1 LIAQIRL
8 VHSASIEYCCAIR
21 SKHAEP
27 WRLERLM
34 PLAVSESVPAPFGPD
49 KFRYVLVMPV
59 WGEHHTGLFL
69 RYCVPFLLT
78 DGNIGA
84 FPDRG
89 LQVYL
94 ASRRVDFARMRQDRS
109 YQRLGALT
117 KLVEIEIDD
126 IIDLT
131 LPYQAMTRCYMH
143 ALQMLA
149 VPERTVTFF
158 PTPDCILSRDALRA
172 MKRRIEAGAR
182 AVMMCGLRVELE
194 SVAPLLGQ
202 IIASTSGTGSLSERA
217 LSALGL
223 RHLHPISK
231 GCDAA
236 SSEFLVGCPA
246 HVYWIAP
253 DHSWLLA
260 HCFHLHPMAVRG
272 VPTVIDPDATIDGDY
287 LLGLGLEADQCYICQ
302 NSDELLALELSPKV
316 KRIDARTG
324 RLAERHLSRFSA
336 IATNTLHRDFFT
348 KRILF
353 RGAQEPEIPPDVTL
367 RNAAFV
373 EAVKQGPKVIDSLIG
388 FIFWI
393 IRRNRHLRAAARSVV
408 RMGRRLAQSARSEL
422 APRS

>member
-1 LIAQIRL
+1 MLR
-8 VHSASIEYCCAIR
+8 HPE
-21 SKHAEP
+21 HAEP
-27 WRLERLM
+27 WPLEQLM
-34 PLAVSESVPAPFGPD
+34 PLAVSEPVPASFGPD
-49 KFRYVLVMPV
+49 KLRYALVMPV

-84 FPDRG
+84 FPDRE

-94 ASRRVDFARMRQDRS
+94 TSRRVDFARMRQDRN
-109 YQRLGALT
+109 YQRLDALT
-117 KLVEIEIDD
+117 KLVELDIDD

-149 VPERTVTFF
+149 APERTVTFF
-158 PTPDCILSRDALRA
+158 PTPDCILSRDALRS
-172 MKRRIEAGAR
+172 MKQRIEAGSR

-194 SVAPLLGQ
+194 SVAPLLGK
-202 IIASTSGTGSLSERA
+202 IAASTSGAGGISERE

-246 HVYWIAP
+246 HVYWIDP
-253 DHSWLLA
+253 DRSWLLA

-287 LLGLGLEADQCYICQ
+287 LLGLGLKADQFYICQ
-302 NSDELLALELSPKV
+302 SSDEFLTLELSPKV
-316 KRIDARTG
+316 KRIDARVG

-336 IATNTLHRDFFT
+336 IATNALHRDFFA
-348 KRILF
+348 RQILF
-353 RGAQEPEIPPDVTL
+353 RGAQEPEIPPDVAL
-367 RNAAFV
+367 RITAFV
-373 EAVKQGPKVIDSLIG
+373 DAVKQGPNVIDSWIG
-388 FIFWI
+388 LTFWM
-393 IRRNRHLRAAARSVV
+393 IRRNRHLRAAARSIV

>member
-1 LIAQIRL
+1 
-8 VHSASIEYCCAIR
+8 
-21 SKHAEP
+21 
-27 WRLERLM
+27 M

-49 KFRYVLVMPV
+49 KFCYALVMPV

-69 RYCVPFLLT
+69 RYCVHFLLT

-84 FPDRG
+84 FPDRE

-94 ASRRVDFARMRQDRS
+94 TSRRVDFARMRQDRS

-117 KLVEIEIDD
+117 RLVEIEIDD

-172 MKRRIEAGAR
+172 IKRRIEAGAR

-202 IIASTSGTGSLSERA
+202 IIASTSGAGGISERE
-217 LSALGL
+217 LSTLGL
-223 RHLHPISK
+223 HHLHPISK

-253 DHSWLLA
+253 DRSWLLA

-287 LLGLGLEADQCYICQ
+287 LLGLGLDADQYYICQ
-302 NSDELLALELSPKV
+302 NSDELLALELSPKA
-316 KRIDARTG
+316 KRIDARIG
-324 RLAERHLSRFSA
+324 RLAKRHLSRFSA
-336 IATNTLHRDFFT
+336 IATNALHRDFFT

-367 RNAAFV
+367 RITGFV
-373 EAVKQGPKVIDSLIG
+373 DAVKQGPNVIDSGIG
-388 FIFWI
+388 FIFWM
-393 IRRNRHLRAAARSVV
+393 IRRNRHLRAAARSIV
-408 RMGRRLAQSARSEL
+408 RMGRQLAQSARSEL

>member
-1 LIAQIRL
+1 MLR
-8 VHSASIEYCCAIR
+8 HPE
-21 SKHAEP
+21 HAEP
-27 WRLERLM
+27 WPLEQLM
-34 PLAVSESVPAPFGPD
+34 PLAVSEPVPASFGPD
-49 KFRYVLVMPV
+49 KLRYVLVMPV

-84 FPDRG
+84 FPDRE

-94 ASRRVDFARMRQDRS
+94 TSRRVDFARMRQDRN
-109 YQRLGALT
+109 YQRLDALT
-117 KLVEIEIDD
+117 KLVELDIDD

-149 VPERTVTFF
+149 APERTVTFF
-158 PTPDCILSRDALRA
+158 PTPDCILSRDALRS
-172 MKRRIEAGAR
+172 MKQRIEAGSR

-194 SVAPLLGQ
+194 SLAPLLGK
-202 IIASTSGTGSLSERA
+202 IAASTSGAGGISERE

-253 DHSWLLA
+253 DRSWLLA

-287 LLGLGLEADQCYICQ
+287 LLALGLKADQFYICQ
-302 NSDELLALELSPKV
+302 SSDEFLTLELSPKV
-316 KRIDARTG
+316 KRIDARVG

-336 IATNTLHRDFFT
+336 IATNALHRDFFT

-353 RGAQEPEIPPDVTL
+353 RGAQEPEIPPGVTL
-367 RNAAFV
+367 QIMAFV
-373 EAVKQGPKVIDSLIG
+373 EGVKQGPKAIDSWIG
-388 FIFWI
+388 FIFGM
-393 IRRNRHLRAAARSVV
+393 IRRNRYLRAAARLIV

>member
-1 LIAQIRL
+1 
-8 VHSASIEYCCAIR
+8 
-21 SKHAEP
+21 
-27 WRLERLM
+27 M

>member
-1 LIAQIRL
+1 LLR
-8 VHSASIEYCCAIR
+8 HPE
-21 SKHAEP
+21 HAEP
-27 WRLERLM
+27 CPLEQLM
-34 PLAVSESVPAPFGPD
+34 PFAVSESVPASFSPD
-49 KFRYVLVMPV
+49 KLRYVLVMPV

-69 RYCVPFLLT
+69 RYCLPFLLT

-94 ASRRVDFARMRQDRS
+94 TSRRVDFARMRQDGS

-158 PTPDCILSRDALRA
+158 PTPDCILSRNALCA
-172 MKRRIEAGAR
+172 MKRRIETGAR
-182 AVMMCGLRVELE
+182 AIMMCGLRVELE

-202 IIASTSGTGSLSERA
+202 ITASTSGTGGISERE

-231 GCDAA
+231 ACDAE
-236 SSEFLVGCPA
+236 SSEFLVGCPS
-246 HVYWIAP
+246 HVYWIAS
-253 DHSWLLA
+253 DRGWLLA

-272 VPTVIDPDATIDGDY
+272 VPPVVDPDATIDGDY
-287 LLGLGLEADQCYICQ
+287 LLGLGLDAGQCYICQ
-302 NSDELLALELSPKV
+302 NSDEFLTLELSPRV
-316 KRIDARTG
+316 KRIDARLG
-324 RLAERHLSRFSA
+324 RLAEGHLSRFSA
-336 IATNTLHRDFFT
+336 IATNSLHRDFFT
-348 KRILF
+348 KQIVF
-353 RGAQEPEIPPDVTL
+353 RGAQEPNIPPDVTL
-367 RNAAFV
+367 RIAAFV
-373 EAVKQGPKVIDSLIG
+373 DTVKRGPTVVDCWIG
-388 FIFWI
+388 FIFRI
-393 IRRNRHLRAAARSVV
+393 IRRNRHLHAAARSIV
-408 RMGRRLAQSARSEL
+408 RMGRRLAQSARSDR

>member
-1 LIAQIRL
+1 
-8 VHSASIEYCCAIR
+8 
-21 SKHAEP
+21 
-27 WRLERLM
+27 M
-34 PLAVSESVPAPFGPD
+34 PLAVSEPVPASFGPER
-49 KFRYVLVMPV
+49 FHYVLVMPV
-59 WGEHHTGLFL
+59 WGDHHTGLLL

-78 DGNIGA
+78 NGNIGA
-84 FPDRG
+84 FPDRQ

-94 ASRRVDFARMRQDRS
+94 TSRRADFARMRQDRS

-117 KLVEIEIDD
+117 RLVEIEIDD

-131 LPYQAMTRCYMH
+131 QPYQAMTRCYMH

-149 VPERTVTFF
+149 APERTVTFF
-158 PTPDCILSRDALRA
+158 PTPDCILSRDALRV

-182 AVMMCGLRVELE
+182 AVMLCGLRVELE

-202 IIASTSGTGSLSERA
+202 MVASTSGTGGISERELA
-217 LSALGL
+217 ALGL

-253 DHSWLLA
+253 DRSWLLA

-302 NSDELLALELSPKV
+302 NSDELLALELSPKA
-316 KRIDARTG
+316 KRIDARIG
-324 RLAERHLSRFSA
+324 RLSERHLSRFSA

-353 RGAQEPEIPPDVTL
+353 RGVQEPEIPPDVTL
-367 RNAAFV
+367 RTTAFV
-373 EAVKQGPKVIDSLIG
+373 DAVKQGPKVIDSWIG
-388 FIFWI
+388 FIFWM
-393 IRRNRHLRAAARSVV
+393 IRRNRHLRAAARSIV
-408 RMGRRLAQSARSEL
+408 RMGRRLVRG
-422 APRS
+422 

>member
-1 LIAQIRL
+1 
-8 VHSASIEYCCAIR
+8 
-21 SKHAEP
+21 
-27 WRLERLM
+27 M
-34 PLAVSESVPAPFGPD
+34 PLAVSEPVPDSFGPD

-84 FPDRG
+84 FPDRE

-94 ASRRVDFARMRQDRS
+94 TSRRVDFARMRQDRN
-109 YQRLGALT
+109 YQRLDALT
-117 KLVEIEIDD
+117 KLVEVDIDD

-149 VPERTVTFF
+149 APERTVTFF
-158 PTPDCILSRDALRA
+158 PTPDCILSRDALRS
-172 MKRRIEAGAR
+172 MKQRIEAGAR

-194 SVAPLLGQ
+194 SVAPLLGK
-202 IIASTSGTGSLSERA
+202 IAASTSGTGGVSERE

-253 DHSWLLA
+253 DRSWLLA

-272 VPTVIDPDATIDGDY
+272 VPAIIDPDATIDGDY
-287 LLGLGLEADQCYICQ
+287 LLGLGLKADQFYVCQ
-302 NSDELLALELSPKV
+302 NSDEFLALELSPNA
-316 KRIDARTG
+316 KRIDARVG

-353 RGAQEPEIPPDVTL
+353 RGAQEPQIPPDITL
-367 RNAAFV
+367 RIAAFV
-373 EAVKQGPKVIDSLIG
+373 DAVKQGPRVIDSWIG
-388 FIFWI
+388 FIFWM
-393 IRRNRHLRAAARSVV
+393 IRRNRPLRLAARSFL